1 MKKKI
6 IVISLVGIL
15 LLPALLIPGCRKTP
29 VVAPDTFTS
38 TYNLAEGGRSISI
51 SGDSEGVPGERS
63 QYMLNINNNKS
74 EPWHDEYCVEL
85 INKDSLVQEIYRGQL
100 DLPGAGGMQQ
110 PITVSFPEGFVG
122 ALGLCVIIPQ
132 RACTAVTLS
141 AGEKDA
147 IPTGWYDLSYLYNQK
162 ASS

>member
-6 IVISLVGIL
+6 IIISLVSIL
-15 LLPALLIPGCRKTP
+15 LFPALLLTGCQKIPVT
-29 VVAPDTFTS
+29 APGTFTS
-38 TYNLAEGGRSISI
+38 TYTLAEGGRSISI
-51 SGDSEGVPGERS
+51 SGKSEGVPGEQS
-63 QYMLNINNNKS
+63 QYMLNINNNKD
-74 EPWHDEYCVEL
+74 EPWHDDFYVEL
-85 INKDSLVQEIYRGQL
+85 INSNSIVQEIYRGQL

-122 ALGLCVIIPQ
+122 ALRLCVIIPQ

-147 IPTGWYDLSYLYNQK
+147 IPTGWYDLSNLYNQK